1 MNNLSIDT
9 NVRLWRA
16 KSNCRKKSIHFSFPL
31 KLIFLHELC
40 LSAFGFLKKNFFY
53 ES

>member
-16 KSNCRKKSIHFSFPL
+16 NLTFRKKSIDFSFPL
-31 KLIFLHELC
+31 NLIILQELC